1 MTRGAESSGPAQS
14 HEAEQTL
21 DLLTAARS
29 GDAVALDQLFARYV
43 PGLRQWASGRL
54 PTWARDLADT
64 QDLVQDTVFRV
75 FRNLEGFDYRGE
87 GALKAYLRQALMNRI
102 RNELRRASARPVA
115 EPIDTG
121 VEGRALSPGDL
132 AMEVESRERYESA
145 LSMLT
150 AAEREMVIA
159 RIELDMTYEEIARA
173 LNRPSAD
180 AVRMAI
186 GRALVRLSREMD
198 RG

>member
-1 MTRGAESSGPAQS
+1 MSADS
-14 HEAEQTL
+14 TL

-54 PTWARDLADT
+54 PAWARDLADT

-102 RNELRRASARPVA
+102 RNEIRRASARPVA

-121 VEGRALSPGDL
+121 VESRALSPGDL
-132 AMEVESRERYESA
+132 ALDVESRERYESA
-145 LSMLT
+145 LSTLT
-150 AAEREMVIA
+150 PVEREMVIA
-159 RIELDMTYEEIARA
+159 RIELGMTYEEIAHA
-173 LNRPSAD
+173 LHRSSAD

-186 GRALVRLSREMD
+186 GRALVRLSKDMD